1 MPVRKP
7 DGFTLIELVV
17 AITVLAV
24 LAAVA
29 IPRFVGLDSQA
40 RIAAVNAL
48 AGAMNSAAE
57 MTYSLC
63 LTSAATSGC
72 STANSSWTGSINGQ
86 PYWLNYGWPDAG
98 DVLGGGQIDS
108 QIDYSG
114 FQPSLVSAAETL
126 FVRPDAPMPAACSVA
141 YYDGYW
147 TPPKY
152 HIVITTTGC

>member
-1 MPVRKP
+1 MAHRNAA
-7 DGFTLIELVV
+7 GFTLVELVV
-17 AITVLAV
+17 TLTVLAV
-24 LAAVA
+24 LAAFA

-40 RIAAVNAL
+40 RSASVNAL

-57 MTYSLC
+57 LTYSAC

-72 STANSSWTGSINGQ
+72 NVGNSSWTGSINGQ

-98 DVLGGGQIDS
+98 DVIGGGQIDS

-114 FQPSLVSAAETL
+114 FQVSLVSSAETL
-126 FVRPDAPMPAACSVA
+126 FVRPDAPTPTNCSVA

-152 HIVITTTGC
+152 HIVVTTTGC